1 MERYNLRELRKNL
14 SSRLQG
20 LGVSPKF
27 LENPAYWV
35 SYDTIQE
42 LILGLVV
49 DDISIIVGEEKGK
62 IEFYDLPS
70 SGNASSMTI
79 SFVDPN
85 TFRVIRVANLIHC
98 SNVVEMV
105 ASISDNGFMSLT
117 MNTAILNDINCIGK
131 KCNNTT
137 SSRHSI
143 YDDKGV
149 MVAVEYKDYPTR
161 ELADSINDFSVDSVL
176 YVPRNA
182 YGICHNQY
190 STRTF
195 LKREYL
201 DTARIIHEDKD
212 KHFYYNAVTK
222 LNTEHGL
229 RDMTMVGGYDPY
241 PRKVEIFPLSSEQ
254 IEDLIQLEDNL
265 KVQEGLRAYVRDR
278 EHYSYDSS
286 TDPAFVC
293 ASGQDVFVKS
303 RK

>member
-1 MERYNLRELRKNL
+1 MEYYNLRELRKNL
-14 SSRLQG
+14 SSRLQR

-62 IEFYDLPS
+62 IEFYALPS

-117 MNTAILNDINCIGK
+117 MYTAILNDINCIGK

-137 SSRHSI
+137 SSKHSI

-161 ELADSINDFSVDSVL
+161 ELAESINDFSVDSVL
-176 YVPRNA
+176 YVSKNA

-201 DTARIIHEDKD
+201 DTARITHEDKD
-212 KHFYYNAVTK
+212 KHFY
-222 LNTEHGL
+222 
-229 RDMTMVGGYDPY
+229 
-241 PRKVEIFPLSSEQ
+241 
-254 IEDLIQLEDNL
+254 
-265 KVQEGLRAYVRDR
+265 
-278 EHYSYDSS
+278 
-286 TDPAFVC
+286 
-293 ASGQDVFVKS
+293 
-303 RK
+303 